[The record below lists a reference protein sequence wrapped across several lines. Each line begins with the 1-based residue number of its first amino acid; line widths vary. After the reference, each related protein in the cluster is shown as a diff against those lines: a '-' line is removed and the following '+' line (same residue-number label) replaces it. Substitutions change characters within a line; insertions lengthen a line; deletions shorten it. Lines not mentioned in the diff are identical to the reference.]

1 MKTRIRFA
9 ALLLGLAGCSEGRP
23 EGPPASAEPSGAGAE
38 LTRYQAQFLEL
49 FDTVTTVI
57 GYAETEEEFSETVN
71 AFRDELREYHELY
84 DIYNDYDDDDDY
96 YDDDYEDEYYE
107 SDDENSDY
115 DHTDPDDR
123 TKKKKRRKNSKIPL
137 AAPIRKGGRIL
148 SNISASLIRSLTALL
163 ILAVMIFASW
173 TFLRASAPYGDIM
186 EAVNT
191 KTVPLSLAAYLSVA
205 LIFLLSEFIALLW
218 SMTKVRVR
226 DQWGVHKEDTG
237 RGLNS
242 FLLVFLT
249 SYAAFWINRFL
260 PETPDIIYGLKGG
273 LEVYGSM
280 HNVLFGLCAAGII
293 SCLIRKYL

>member
-1 MKTRIRFA
+1 MRKN
-9 ALLLGLAGCSEGRP
+9 P
-23 EGPPASAEPSGAGAE
+23 EFE
-38 LTRYQAQFLEL
+38 EL
-49 FDTVTTVI
+49 FDDDFEVT
-57 GYAETEEEFSETVN
+57 YEEYVPN
-71 AFRDELREYHELY
+71 EYRSSN
-84 DIYNDYDDDDDY
+84 DIYNDYDDDDDYYDDDY

-205 LIFLLSEFIALLW
+205 LIFLLSEFIALL
-218 SMTKVRVR
+218 
-226 DQWGVHKEDTG
+226 
-237 RGLNS
+237 
-242 FLLVFLT
+242 
-249 SYAAFWINRFL
+249 
-260 PETPDIIYGLKGG
+260 
-273 LEVYGSM
+273 
-280 HNVLFGLCAAGII
+280 
-293 SCLIRKYL
+293 CL

>member
-1 MKTRIRFA
+1 MGNKKKQTNEFDSYFDDDFEVVYED
-9 ALLLGLAGCSEGRP
+9 LEDLGSYLSED
-23 EGPPASAEPSGAGAE
+23 SS
-38 LTRYQAQFLEL
+38 
-49 FDTVTTVI
+49 D
-57 GYAETEEEFSETVN
+57 N
-71 AFRDELREYHELY
+71 N
-84 DIYNDYDDDDDY
+84 NDYDDYDGYDGDTDYYDYDDYDDDDDDDYYDDDY

>member
-1 MKTRIRFA
+1 MGNKKKQTNEFDNYFDDDFEVVYED
-9 ALLLGLAGCSEGRP
+9 LEDLGSYLSED
-23 EGPPASAEPSGAGAE
+23 SS
-38 LTRYQAQFLEL
+38 
-49 FDTVTTVI
+49 D
-57 GYAETEEEFSETVN
+57 N
-71 AFRDELREYHELY
+71 N
-84 DIYNDYDDDDDY
+84 NDYDDYDGYDGDTDYYDYDDYDDDDDDDYYDDDY

>member
-1 MKTRIRFA
+1 LTDVSNKRF
-9 ALLLGLAGCSEGRP
+9 
-23 EGPPASAEPSGAGAE
+23 
-38 LTRYQAQFLEL
+38 
-49 FDTVTTVI
+49 I
-57 GYAETEEEFSETVN
+57 
-71 AFRDELREYHELY
+71 
-84 DIYNDYDDDDDY
+84 
-96 YDDDYEDEYYE
+96 
-107 SDDENSDY
+107 
-115 DHTDPDDR
+115 
-123 TKKKKRRKNSKIPL
+123 
-137 AAPIRKGGRIL
+137 
-148 SNISASLIRSLTALL
+148 
-163 ILAVMIFASW
+163 
-173 TFLRASAPYGDIM
+173 
-186 EAVNT
+186 
-191 KTVPLSLAAYLSVA
+191 TVPLSLAAYLSVA

>member
-1 MKTRIRFA
+1 MGNKKKQTNEFDNYFDDDFEVVYED
-9 ALLLGLAGCSEGRP
+9 LDDLGSYLSED
-23 EGPPASAEPSGAGAE
+23 SS
-38 LTRYQAQFLEL
+38 
-49 FDTVTTVI
+49 D
-57 GYAETEEEFSETVN
+57 N
-71 AFRDELREYHELY
+71 ND
-84 DIYNDYDDDDDY
+84 DYDDYDGYDGDTDYYDDYDDDDGDDYDDDY

>member
-1 MKTRIRFA
+1 MRNTF
-9 ALLLGLAGCSEGRP
+9 
-23 EGPPASAEPSGAGAE
+23 
-38 LTRYQAQFLEL
+38 Q
-49 FDTVTTVI
+49 
-57 GYAETEEEFSETVN
+57 N
-71 AFRDELREYHELY
+71 EYRSSN

-96 YDDDYEDEYYE
+96 YDDDYYDDDYEDEYCE

-186 EAVNT
+186 EAVIKNRFSHL
-191 KTVPLSLAAYLSVA
+191 PPYLSVA

-226 DQWGVHKEDTG
+226 DQWGVHTKKIPAED
-237 RGLNS
+237 
-242 FLLVFLT
+242 
-249 SYAAFWINRFL
+249 
-260 PETPDIIYGLKGG
+260 
-273 LEVYGSM
+273 
-280 HNVLFGLCAAGII
+280 
-293 SCLIRKYL
+293 

>member
-1 MKTRIRFA
+1 MRKN
-9 ALLLGLAGCSEGRP
+9 P
-23 EGPPASAEPSGAGAE
+23 EFE
-38 LTRYQAQFLEL
+38 EL
-49 FDTVTTVI
+49 FDDDFEVT
-57 GYAETEEEFSETVN
+57 YEEYVPN
-71 AFRDELREYHELY
+71 EYRSSN

-218 SMTKVRVR
+218 YMTKVRVR

>member
-1 MKTRIRFA
+1 MRKN
-9 ALLLGLAGCSEGRP
+9 P
-23 EGPPASAEPSGAGAE
+23 EFE
-38 LTRYQAQFLEL
+38 EL
-49 FDTVTTVI
+49 FDDDFEVT
-57 GYAETEEEFSETVN
+57 YEEYVPN
-71 AFRDELREYHELY
+71 EYRSSN

-186 EAVNT
+186 EAVNH
-191 KTVPLSLAAYLSVA
+191 KNRSSLNLPHTYLLL

-293 SCLIRKYL
+293 SA

>member
-1 MKTRIRFA
+1 MRKN
-9 ALLLGLAGCSEGRP
+9 P
-23 EGPPASAEPSGAGAE
+23 EFE
-38 LTRYQAQFLEL
+38 EL
-49 FDTVTTVI
+49 FDDDFEVT
-57 GYAETEEEFSETVN
+57 YEEYVPN
-71 AFRDELREYHELY
+71 EYRSSN

-96 YDDDYEDEYYE
+96 YDDDYDDDYEDEYYE

>member
-1 MKTRIRFA
+1 MRKN
-9 ALLLGLAGCSEGRP
+9 P
-23 EGPPASAEPSGAGAE
+23 EFE
-38 LTRYQAQFLEL
+38 EL
-49 FDTVTTVI
+49 FDDDFEVT
-57 GYAETEEEFSETVN
+57 YEEYVPN
-71 AFRDELREYHELY
+71 EYRSSN
-84 DIYNDYDDDDDY
+84 DIYNDYDDDDDYYDDDY

-163 ILAVMIFASW
+163 ILAVMIF
-173 TFLRASAPYGDIM
+173 
-186 EAVNT
+186 
-191 KTVPLSLAAYLSVA
+191 AYLSVA

>member
-1 MKTRIRFA
+1 MRKN
-9 ALLLGLAGCSEGRP
+9 P
-23 EGPPASAEPSGAGAE
+23 EFE
-38 LTRYQAQFLEL
+38 EL
-49 FDTVTTVI
+49 FDDDFEVT
-57 GYAETEEEFSETVN
+57 YEEYVPN
-71 AFRDELREYHELY
+71 EYRSSN

-218 SMTKVRVR
+218 SMTKV
-226 DQWGVHKEDTG
+226 
-237 RGLNS
+237 GLNS

>member
-1 MKTRIRFA
+1 MKTVTMIT
-9 ALLLGLAGCSEGRP
+9 P
-23 EGPPASAEPSGAGAE
+23 IPM
-38 LTRYQAQFLEL
+38 
-49 FDTVTTVI
+49 TV
-57 GYAETEEEFSETVN
+57 
-71 AFRDELREYHELY
+71 
-84 DIYNDYDDDDDY
+84 
-96 YDDDYEDEYYE
+96 
-107 SDDENSDY
+107 
-115 DHTDPDDR
+115 P
-123 TKKKKRRKNSKIPL
+123 RRKNSKIPL

>member
-1 MKTRIRFA
+1 VQV
-9 ALLLGLAGCSEGRP
+9 RP
-23 EGPPASAEPSGAGAE
+23 
-38 LTRYQAQFLEL
+38 
-49 FDTVTTVI
+49 
-57 GYAETEEEFSETVN
+57 TE
-71 AFRDELREYHELY
+71 
-84 DIYNDYDDDDDY
+84 
-96 YDDDYEDEYYE
+96 
-107 SDDENSDY
+107 
-115 DHTDPDDR
+115 
-123 TKKKKRRKNSKIPL
+123 
-137 AAPIRKGGRIL
+137 IL
-148 SNISASLIRSLTALL
+148 WKLL
-163 ILAVMIFASW
+163 IQKP
-173 TFLRASAPYGDIM
+173 FLSHLPH
-186 EAVNT
+186 T
-191 KTVPLSLAAYLSVA
+191 YL
-205 LIFLLSEFIALLW
+205 LRFIFLLSEFIALLW

>member
-1 MKTRIRFA
+1 MRKN
-9 ALLLGLAGCSEGRP
+9 P
-23 EGPPASAEPSGAGAE
+23 EFE
-38 LTRYQAQFLEL
+38 EL
-49 FDTVTTVI
+49 FDDDFEVT
-57 GYAETEEEFSETVN
+57 YEEYVPN
-71 AFRDELREYHELY
+71 EYRSSN
-84 DIYNDYDDDDDY
+84 DIYNDYDDDDDYYDDDY

-137 AAPIRKGGRIL
+137 AAPIRKGG
-148 SNISASLIRSLTALL
+148 
-163 ILAVMIFASW
+163 
-173 TFLRASAPYGDIM
+173 DH
-186 EAVNT
+186 
-191 KTVPLSLAAYLSVA
+191 
-205 LIFLLSEFIALLW
+205 
-218 SMTKVRVR
+218 
-226 DQWGVHKEDTG
+226 WGVHKEDTC

>member
-1 MKTRIRFA
+1 
-9 ALLLGLAGCSEGRP
+9 
-23 EGPPASAEPSGAGAE
+23 
-38 LTRYQAQFLEL
+38 
-49 FDTVTTVI
+49 
-57 GYAETEEEFSETVN
+57 
-71 AFRDELREYHELY
+71 
-84 DIYNDYDDDDDY
+84 
-96 YDDDYEDEYYE
+96 
-107 SDDENSDY
+107 
-115 DHTDPDDR
+115 
-123 TKKKKRRKNSKIPL
+123 
-137 AAPIRKGGRIL
+137 
-148 SNISASLIRSLTALL
+148 
-163 ILAVMIFASW
+163 
-173 TFLRASAPYGDIM
+173 M

-205 LIFLLSEFIALLW
+205 LYFSFKRIYCTSLVYDESKSSRSSGEFN
-218 SMTKVRVR
+218 
-226 DQWGVHKEDTG
+226 KEDTG

>member
-1 MKTRIRFA
+1 MRKN
-9 ALLLGLAGCSEGRP
+9 P
-23 EGPPASAEPSGAGAE
+23 EFE
-38 LTRYQAQFLEL
+38 EL
-49 FDTVTTVI
+49 FDDDFEVT
-57 GYAETEEEFSETVN
+57 YEEYVLN
-71 AFRDELREYHELY
+71 EYRSSN
-84 DIYNDYDDDDDY
+84 DIYNDYDDDDDYYDDDY

>member
-1 MKTRIRFA
+1 MNIGQVTTSITTMMMMTIIMMTIIMMMTMKMNTTKVMMKTVTMIT
-9 ALLLGLAGCSEGRP
+9 P
-23 EGPPASAEPSGAGAE
+23 IPM
-38 LTRYQAQFLEL
+38 
-49 FDTVTTVI
+49 TV
-57 GYAETEEEFSETVN
+57 
-71 AFRDELREYHELY
+71 
-84 DIYNDYDDDDDY
+84 
-96 YDDDYEDEYYE
+96 
-107 SDDENSDY
+107 
-115 DHTDPDDR
+115 P
-123 TKKKKRRKNSKIPL
+123 KRKKNSKIPL

>member
-1 MKTRIRFA
+1 MGNKKKQTNEFDNYFDDDFEVVYED
-9 ALLLGLAGCSEGRP
+9 LDDLGSYLSED
-23 EGPPASAEPSGAGAE
+23 SS
-38 LTRYQAQFLEL
+38 
-49 FDTVTTVI
+49 D
-57 GYAETEEEFSETVN
+57 N
-71 AFRDELREYHELY
+71 ND
-84 DIYNDYDDDDDY
+84 DYDDYDGYDGDTDYYDDDDYDDDDGDDYDDDY

>member
-1 MKTRIRFA
+1 MNIGQVTTSITTMMMMTIIMMTIIMMMTMKMNTTKVMMKTVTMIT
-9 ALLLGLAGCSEGRP
+9 P
-23 EGPPASAEPSGAGAE
+23 IPM
-38 LTRYQAQFLEL
+38 
-49 FDTVTTVI
+49 TVPKRKN
-57 GYAETEEEFSETVN
+57 EE
-71 AFRDELREYHELY
+71 
-84 DIYNDYDDDDDY
+84 
-96 YDDDYEDEYYE
+96 
-107 SDDENSDY
+107 
-115 DHTDPDDR
+115 
-123 TKKKKRRKNSKIPL
+123 KNSKIPL

-249 SYAAFWINRFL
+249 SYLCILDQSVSSRNSGYHLW
-260 PETPDIIYGLKGG
+260 TKG
-273 LEVYGSM
+273 
-280 HNVLFGLCAAGII
+280 
-293 SCLIRKYL
+293 RT

>member
-1 MKTRIRFA
+1 
-9 ALLLGLAGCSEGRP
+9 
-23 EGPPASAEPSGAGAE
+23 
-38 LTRYQAQFLEL
+38 
-49 FDTVTTVI
+49 
-57 GYAETEEEFSETVN
+57 
-71 AFRDELREYHELY
+71 
-84 DIYNDYDDDDDY
+84 
-96 YDDDYEDEYYE
+96 
-107 SDDENSDY
+107 
-115 DHTDPDDR
+115 
-123 TKKKKRRKNSKIPL
+123 
-137 AAPIRKGGRIL
+137 
-148 SNISASLIRSLTALL
+148 
-163 ILAVMIFASW
+163 
-173 TFLRASAPYGDIM
+173 M

-280 HNVLFGLCAAGII
+280 HNVLFGLCAAGMPDPQIPLKYSTAENSKRFFYI
-293 SCLIRKYL
+293 GRSIRIFTRSAERFFRFFLYPIPLYRLI

>member
-1 MKTRIRFA
+1 MRKN
-9 ALLLGLAGCSEGRP
+9 P
-23 EGPPASAEPSGAGAE
+23 EFE
-38 LTRYQAQFLEL
+38 EL
-49 FDTVTTVI
+49 FDDDFEVT
-57 GYAETEEEFSETVN
+57 YEEYVPN
-71 AFRDELREYHELY
+71 EYRSSN
-84 DIYNDYDDDDDY
+84 DIYNDYDDDDDYYDDDY

-205 LIFLLSEFIALLW
+205 LIFSFKRIYCTSLVYDESKSSRSMGSSQRRYRQRTEF
-218 SMTKVRVR
+218 
-226 DQWGVHKEDTG
+226 
-237 RGLNS
+237 
-242 FLLVFLT
+242 FLT
-249 SYAAFWINRFL
+249 CISHLLCCILDQSVSSRNSGYHLW
-260 PETPDIIYGLKGG
+260 TKG
-273 LEVYGSM
+273 
-280 HNVLFGLCAAGII
+280 
-293 SCLIRKYL
+293 RT

>member
-1 MKTRIRFA
+1 MRKN
-9 ALLLGLAGCSEGRP
+9 P
-23 EGPPASAEPSGAGAE
+23 EFE
-38 LTRYQAQFLEL
+38 EL
-49 FDTVTTVI
+49 FDDDFEVT
-57 GYAETEEEFSETVN
+57 YEEYVPN
-71 AFRDELREYHELY
+71 EYRSSN
-84 DIYNDYDDDDDY
+84 DIYNDYDDDDDYYDDDY

-280 HNVLFGLCAAGII
+280 HNVLCSGDHLLPDPQIPLKYSTAENSKRFFYIGRSIRIFTRSAERFFRFFLYPIPLYR
-293 SCLIRKYL
+293 LI

>member
-1 MKTRIRFA
+1 MGNKKKQTNEFDNYFDDDFEVVYED
-9 ALLLGLAGCSEGRP
+9 LEDLGSYLNEDSSDNNDDYDDYDGYDG
-23 EGPPASAEPSGAGAE
+23 
-38 LTRYQAQFLEL
+38 
-49 FDTVTTVI
+49 DTD
-57 GYAETEEEFSETVN
+57 Y
-71 AFRDELREYHELY
+71 Y
-84 DIYNDYDDDDDY
+84 DYDDYDDDDDDY

>member
-1 MKTRIRFA
+1 MGNKKKQTNEFDNYFDDDFEVVYED
-9 ALLLGLAGCSEGRP
+9 LEDLGSYLSED
-23 EGPPASAEPSGAGAE
+23 SS
-38 LTRYQAQFLEL
+38 
-49 FDTVTTVI
+49 D
-57 GYAETEEEFSETVN
+57 N
-71 AFRDELREYHELY
+71 N
-84 DIYNDYDDDDDY
+84 NDYDDYDGYDGDTDYYDDYDDDDDDDDYDDDY

>member
-1 MKTRIRFA
+1 MGNKKKQTNEFDNYFDDDFEVVYED
-9 ALLLGLAGCSEGRP
+9 LEDLGSYLSED
-23 EGPPASAEPSGAGAE
+23 SS
-38 LTRYQAQFLEL
+38 
-49 FDTVTTVI
+49 D
-57 GYAETEEEFSETVN
+57 N
-71 AFRDELREYHELY
+71 N
-84 DIYNDYDDDDDY
+84 NDYDDYDGYDGDTDYYDDYDDDDDDDYDDDY

>member
-1 MKTRIRFA
+1 MRKN
-9 ALLLGLAGCSEGRP
+9 P
-23 EGPPASAEPSGAGAE
+23 E
-38 LTRYQAQFLEL
+38 F
-49 FDTVTTVI
+49 
-57 GYAETEEEFSETVN
+57 EEFFDDDFEVTY
-71 AFRDELREYHELY
+71 EEYVPVKYKSDDH
-84 DIYNDYDDDDDY
+84 IYNDYDDYDDDY

-107 SDDENSDY
+107 NDDDKSSDY
-115 DHTDPDDR
+115 DHTDLDDR

-148 SNISASLIRSLTALL
+148 SRISASLIRSLTALL
-163 ILAVMIFASW
+163 ILAVMTFAFW

-191 KTVPLSLAAYLSVA
+191 KTIPLSLAAYLSVA

-237 RGLNS
+237 RGLSS
-242 FLLVFLT
+242 FLFVFLT